1 MDERAS
7 GGVMVSGRIVMARMA
22 VRAGVAAALLA
33 AVLGGW
39 LWGASGRWEID
50 RALRAAEV
58 RNEVI
63 EARAE
68 ILGARVSLYDGDYQG
83 TIRQLASARRL
94 LGQACSRLDAPA
106 TCDDLL
112 PTLDLRGVGAEI
124 DRALRLTAALGP
136 GARVAAGAQKAVWST
151 QPVANR

>member
-1 MDERAS
+1 M
-7 GGVMVSGRIVMARMA
+7 
-22 VRAGVAAALLA
+22 A

-39 LWGASGRWEID
+39 LWGASGRWDVD
-50 RALRAAEV
+50 RALRAAEL
-58 RNEVI
+58 RNEVV

-68 ILGARVSLYDGDYQG
+68 ILGARFSLSDGDYQG
-83 TIRQLASARRL
+83 TIRQLANARRL
-94 LGQACSRLDAPA
+94 LGRACGRLDSPG

-112 PTLDLRGVGAEI
+112 PTLDLRAVGAEI

-151 QPVANR
+151 HPVENR

>member
-1 MDERAS
+1 
-7 GGVMVSGRIVMARMA
+7 MVATRIVMAR
-22 VRAGVAAALLA
+22 VGVVVALMA

-39 LWGASGRWEID
+39 LWGASGRSETD

-58 RNEVI
+58 RNEVA

-68 ILGARVSLYDGDYQG
+68 ILGARVSLSDGDYRG
-83 TIRQLASARRL
+83 TIRQLADARRL
-94 LGQACSRLDAPA
+94 VGQACGRLDAPG

-112 PTLDLRGVGAEI
+112 PTLDLRDVGAEI

-136 GARVAAGAQKAVWST
+136 GAGVAVGAQKAAWSG
-151 QPVANR
+151 QPAENR

>member
-1 MDERAS
+1 
-7 GGVMVSGRIVMARMA
+7 MVATRIVMAR
-22 VRAGVAAALLA
+22 VGVVVALMA

-39 LWGASGRWEID
+39 LWGASGRWDID
-50 RALRAAEV
+50 RALRAAEL

-68 ILGARVSLYDGDYQG
+68 ILGARVSLSDGDYHG
-83 TIRQLASARRL
+83 TIRQLANARRL
-94 LGQACSRLDAPA
+94 LGQACGRLDAPA

-124 DRALRLTAALGP
+124 DRALRLTAALGRGP
-136 GARVAAGAQKAVWST
+136 RVAAGAQKAVWSI
-151 QPVANR
+151 QPVENR